1 MPDPIL
7 QFLFMYKYWNFTN
20 PLFFW
25 VRDTLTQ
32 INIFK
37 FIRPTV
43 GTVSTVY
50 VGNLGEKIKY

>member
-20 PLFFW
+20 PLS
-25 VRDTLTQ
+25 LTQ